1 MAENT
6 KTSFFTYRG
15 LPLVR
20 KGNLIYFGNM
30 YDEFVVMIDILSTKK
45 QGSMDIADKLR
56 IRKLATDPNVLPKD
70 QIVKNAERDSL
81 YEALDIACAWLG
93 V

>member
-1 MAENT
+1 
-6 KTSFFTYRG
+6 
-15 LPLVR
+15 
-20 KGNLIYFGNM
+20 M